1 MQVERS
7 IEVKVTL
14 TLNQQEAEWL
24 NAMMQNPLGTDSL
37 ELEDETNMKMRHA
50 FFEATRLK

>member
-24 NAMMQNPLGTDSL
+24 NAMMQNPLSTDSL

>member
-7 IEVKVTL
+7 TEVKITL
-14 TLNQQEAEWL
+14 TLNKQEAEWL

-50 FFEATRLK
+50 FFEATLIK